1 MIRTA
6 VLAAAAAALFTLT
19 SPGPAQAAMANPTLN
34 SAVPLAAEHVQYYYG
49 PRRPRHRGYYAPRYR
64 SYGYRPY
71 RAYGYYPRS
80 YRRCWTVFNGYR
92 YVRRCR

>member
-6 VLAAAAAALFTLT
+6 ILAAAAATLISLT
-19 SPGPAQAAMANPTLN
+19 APGSAQAAMANPGLS
-34 SAVPLAAEHVQYYYG
+34 SAVPSAAEHVQYYYG
-49 PRRPRHRGYYAPRYR
+49 PRRHRGYYGYR
-64 SYGYRPY
+64 PYRAYGYRPY
-71 RAYGYYPRS
+71 RAYGYYPG